1 MILKTGYWRRGLAL
15 ASAVLA
21 MGLCGCSA
29 MAPVGGAPQASATA
43 PPPLVQDCG
52 IASIGSPSTYA
63 CDGKVY
69 TSFALTKLRSDS
81 K

>member
-1 MILKTGYWRRGLAL
+1 MIVRTGYWPGGLAL

-21 MGLCGCSA
+21 MGLWGCSA
-29 MAPVGGAPQASATA
+29 MAPVASAPQTSAKA
-43 PPPLVQDCG
+43 PPPFVQDCG